1 MLVNCPKCDFSQPK
15 ETYCAKC
22 GVEMD
27 AFKPEKTSLIKS
39 TIKNPVVHIV
49 VFLAAVYFGYSTYK
63 SKSNSN
69 TDTDTYSLSR
79 SAPPS
84 QNRKPSNSVAQPSQD
99 ANVPTANNIAPTTAS
114 VKNMV
119 PGAPPPPPQQ
129 TLNSELNN
137 VRTPSSSDAEP
148 PTAPVPHTQGPWTL
162 QARYIELSSQAYQQW
177 LTEAQALGAYE
188 EMGDFNMGKLIKA
201 KKNFSKTID
210 TSTKVYTDLK
220 SNKVFTGNLN
230 AEAGS
235 DLTISFKFILGQDT
249 NGAFQVDVDLNEEDA
264 SGAYKKQFTSLIE
277 IKPTELL
284 FIRSVVPHN
293 PGKTETS
300 DSEFLIIFDFQPS
313 H

>member
-27 AFKPEKTSLIKS
+27 AFRPEKTSLIKS

-49 VFLAAVYFGYSTYK
+49 VFLVVVFFGYSTYK
-63 SKSNSN
+63 SKSNTS
-69 TDTDTYSLSR
+69 TDTYTLSR
-79 SAPPS
+79 STSPS
-84 QNRKPSNSVAQPSQD
+84 QNRKPSNSLEQPKQNT
-99 ANVPTANNIAPTTAS
+99 NVQTTNNITPATAS

-119 PGAPPPPPQQ
+119 PGTPPPPPQQ
-129 TLNSELNN
+129 TLNSEQNN
-137 VRTPSSSDAEP
+137 VRNPSSSDTEQPAG
-148 PTAPVPHTQGPWTL
+148 PVANSQGPWTL
-162 QARYIELSSQAYQQW
+162 QARYVELSSQAYQQW

-220 SNKVFTGNLN
+220 NNKVFTGNLN

-235 DLTISFKFILGQDT
+235 DLTISFKFTLGQDS
-249 NGAFQVDVDLNEEDA
+249 NGAFQGGVDLNEEDA

-277 IKPTELL
+277 MKPTELL

-293 PGKTETS
+293 PGKTEAS